1 MTKGFGAGL
10 LLLVVTFAGGLFT
23 NPRATMFSYL
33 AAFTY
38 WAGLSIASLTLLMIF
53 HAFKAKW
60 MVVIRRPLEVMAM
73 TVGLFALLFIPI
85 IVGMDHLYGTWL
97 NPPASLGA
105 EALKVLAHK
114 RPYLNRPFFI
124 IRAVFYFAVLIIFS
138 GRFFS
143 WSTKQDES
151 GALDLTVKQR
161 KLGAGGLPLLAMVF
175 TFAAFDWLMS
185 LNPLWFST
193 IFGVYYFAG
202 SMGGVFALL
211 ALVNNRARGKDLY
224 GDYVSIEH
232 THNVGKLMLTFTAF
246 WGYIAFSQF
255 MLIWIANLPEE
266 VPFFITR
273 FKAGWAVL
281 GVVLIIGHFFIPFG
295 ALLSRPLKRDPRRL
309 ARVAVWMLIIHF
321 VDIYWLVMPTLTPDG
336 VSFHW
341 TTLTAFAGVGLC
353 AVSFAVWR
361 VRGRYTL
368 PVKDPY
374 LAVSLR
380 YRQP

>member
-1 MTKGFGAGL
+1 M
-10 LLLVVTFAGGLFT
+10 
-23 NPRATMFSYL
+23 
-33 AAFTY
+33 
-38 WAGLSIASLTLLMIF
+38 ASLLLLMIF

-60 MVVIRRPLEVMAM
+60 MVIIRRPLEAMAV
-73 TVGLFALLFIPI
+73 TVGLFAVLFIPI
-85 IVGMDHLYGTWL
+85 VVGMGHIYGTWL

-105 EALKVLAHK
+105 EALKTLAHK
-114 RPYLNRPFFI
+114 HAYLNRTAFI
-124 IRAVFYFAVLIIFS
+124 VRAVIYFLVLMIVA
-138 GRFFS
+138 GRFFR
-143 WSTKQDES
+143 WSTKQDET

-202 SMGGVFALL
+202 SMFGVFALL

-224 GDYVSIEH
+224 GEYVSVEH

-246 WGYIAFSQF
+246 WAYIGFSQLL
-255 MLIWIANLPEE
+255 LIWIANLPEE
-266 VPFFITR
+266 IPFYVTR
-273 FKAGWAVL
+273 FKPGWAFM
-281 GVVLIIGHFFIPFG
+281 GVALIIGHFFIPFG
-295 ALLSRPLKRDPRRL
+295 LLLSRPLKRDPRRL
-309 ARVAVWMLIIHF
+309 GRVAIWMLIIHF
-321 VDIYWLVMPTLTPDG
+321 VDIYWLVMPTLNPEG
-336 VSFHW
+336 FSFHW
-341 TTLTAFAGVGLC
+341 TTLTAFLGVGFC
-353 AVSFAVWR
+353 AVAFAVSR
-361 VRGRYTL
+361 VRGRFTL